1 MSYLGDSLKIIFIDE
16 TSKTK
21 NNKCFLCLC
30 GLIVDSS
37 EVINLENE
45 LRLFKKKYGY
55 ENFKDFR
62 EPYNKEIKLKQTNE
76 IKNILIKYDVNI
88 ISSVIQENSLNTI
101 RLNNKNNSE
110 AFQRYY
116 DLVFIL
122 ERFSFHLNRRKKTGF
137 VIFDSL
143 DNKIENTIEIL
154 FYEQITSS
162 KKFKNIFSSILFSK
176 DDYSNILQIS
186 DLIGVSLNNA
196 IYNSIKKFSKINV
209 DELPNFNPYLGIY
222 WDLFEI
228 NKRTNSVEGWGLK
241 VWQ

>member
-1 MSYLGDSLKIIFIDE
+1 MSYSGDSLKIIFIDE
-16 TSKTK
+16 TTKTK

-37 EVINLENE
+37 EVINLETE

-62 EPYNKEIKLKQTNE
+62 EPFDRNIKLKQTKE
-76 IKNILIKYDVNI
+76 IKNILTKYDVNI

-110 AFQRYY
+110 AVQRYF
-116 DLVFIL
+116 DLLFIL
-122 ERFSFHLNRRKKTGF
+122 ERFSFHLNRRKKTGL

-143 DNKIENTIEIL
+143 DHKIENTIEEL
-154 FYEQITSS
+154 FYEEIISS
-162 KKFKNIFSSILFSK
+162 KKLKNIFSSILFSK
-176 DDYSNILQIS
+176 DEYSNILQIS

-209 DELPNFNPYLGIY
+209 DELPNFNHYLEIY

-228 NKRTNSVEGWGLK
+228 NKRTSSVEGWGLK